1 MLGDFPR
8 HPVAEK
14 RNRKSCVGCT
24 LYCDEIESLNESWMF
39 VLWSSDVSP
48 YRTDSVSS
56 RFPIAIIPA
65 SLYVINDEGVN

>member
-1 MLGDFPR
+1 
-8 HPVAEK
+8 
-14 RNRKSCVGCT
+14 
-24 LYCDEIESLNESWMF
+24 MF

-65 SLYVINDEGVN
+65 SLYVINDEGVNVTLQSMTQAVTSSFNKLSTHGVKLRDFLSMGGATAF